1 MTPRLVDLT
10 AGVPGPRERAPDPEP
25 ASPVSFEGREV
36 DEESFLDVLDDAV
49 DALEASGVPYA
60 ALGGIGSAMYG
71 RQRWTHD
78 ADFFVRDRH
87 DAATALEHLRTAGFA
102 TQETDDNWLYK
113 GIKRGVL
120 VDVLF
125 KAKGDIY
132 YDDEMIARTQRREF
146 KGRVLPVIPPE
157 DLIVI
162 KAIIH
167 DEATPRHW
175 YDALGIIAG
184 TEIDWDYL
192 LSRSRHGPRR
202 MLSLLVYAQS
212 NDLIVPDRAVKELEA
227 TIYDV

>member
-1 MTPRLVDLT
+1 MGGL
-10 AGVPGPRERAPDPEP
+10 
-25 ASPVSFEGREV
+25 AS
-36 DEESFLDVLDDAV
+36 AV
-49 DALEASGVPYA
+49 
-60 ALGGIGSAMYG
+60 YG

-78 ADFFVRDRH
+78 ADFFLRDRH
-87 DAATALEHLRTAGFA
+87 DASTALRFLRRAGFE
-102 TQETDDNWLYK
+102 TQETDENWIYK

-120 VDVLF
+120 VDLIF

-132 YDDEMIARTQRREF
+132 YDEEMIGRTQRREF
-146 KGRVLPVIPPE
+146 KGLTLPVIPPE

-192 LSRSRHGPRR
+192 LQRSRHGPRR
-202 MLSLLVYAQS
+202 MLSLMIYAQS
-212 NDLIVPDRAVKELEA
+212 NDLIVPDRPIRELFGA
-227 TIYDV
+227 IYDV

>member
-1 MTPRLVDLT
+1 MTPRLMDLS
-10 AGVPGPRERAPDPEP
+10 AGSPASGPQMEP
-25 ASPVSFEGREV
+25 ATSFEGRDV
-36 DEESFLDVLDDAV
+36 DEDTFLAVLDDAL
-49 DALEASGVPYA
+49 DALEGSGLPYA
-60 ALGGIGSAMYG
+60 ALGGLGSAVYG

-78 ADFFVRDRH
+78 ADFFLRDRH
-87 DAATALEHLRTAGFA
+87 DAAIALEHLGAAGFA
-102 TQETDDNWLYK
+102 TQQTDDNWIYK
-113 GIKRGVL
+113 GIKLGVL

-132 YDDEMIARTQRREF
+132 YDEEMIARTQRREF
-146 KGRVLPVIPPE
+146 KGRMLPVIPPE

-184 TEIDWDYL
+184 TEIDWEYL
-192 LSRSRHGPRR
+192 VARSTRGPRR

-212 NDLIVPDRAVKELEA
+212 NDLIVPDRAIKELCA
-227 TIYDV
+227 AIYDV